1 MGYIL
6 QSLEFL
12 GQESDLL
19 FQDGWFKWKLDQQ
32 VGIKVGAKSCSG
44 TRFFGQLLVQLPKIG
59 TKVWSEVSRKSSLA
73 LNKHGE

>member
-19 FQDGWFKWKLDQQ
+19 FQDGQFKWELDQQ
-32 VGIKVGAKSCSG
+32 VGVNCAPEHDFAPTSGSTSKSWN
-44 TRFFGQLLVQLPKIG
+44 P
-59 TKVWSEVSRKSSLA
+59 
-73 LNKHGE
+73 